1 MTGKLWVNEQA
12 VQVFTYDF
20 AVDGGAISAISLGNL
35 PDGFIAKDMALV
47 IDTTIVSG
55 GVPTLVI
62 GEDGGGDADGYFAD
76 FGATLTAGTAIKAS
90 GALITDAFHSVDSA
104 KDGLVLTIGA
114 NALTAG
120 KFRVFVTG
128 VQA

>member
-1 MTGKLWVNEQA
+1 MSGKLWVNEQA

-20 AVDGGAISAISLGNL
+20 AVNGGAISAINLGNL
-35 PDGFIAKDMALV
+35 PDNFIVKDMALI
-47 IDTTIVSG
+47 IDTTITSG

-76 FGATLTAGTAIKAS
+76 FGATLTADTAIKAS
-90 GALITDAFHSVDSA
+90 GALISDAFHKVDST

-128 VQA
+128 IQV